1 MSIRVRPG
9 AHSTRVG
16 GLFDGALV
24 VRVAARAEN
33 GRATEA
39 ALVALASALG
49 VRRRDVQTVSGAV
62 HRTKVVE
69 IPDHAASAYRE
80 LTSS

>member
-1 MSIRVRPG
+1 
-9 AHSTRVG
+9 
-16 GLFDGALV
+16 LFGGALV
-24 VRVAARAEN
+24 VRVAARAES

-49 VRRRDVQTVSGAV
+49 VRRRDVQIVNGAV

-69 IPDHAASAYRE
+69 IPDRAASAYRD
-80 LTSS
+80 LTST